1 MKYLPV
7 YNRYQLAEMLGGSP
21 STDALLLQLSWR
33 QRDFNFVFFFF
44 QFFMP
49 LQLKTTAENYRFARC
64 DCGKLVKRTLWFLLR
79 FATH

>member
-44 QFFMP
+44 SIFYAP
-49 LQLKTTAENYRFARC
+49 TTKDNR
-64 DCGKLVKRTLWFLLR
+64 
-79 FATH
+79 